1 MADTDEPLDDDGYLV
16 AWREGEEVWLQVCGL
31 DATILRPVAQRR
43 LVRFVLRA
51 HDGPNDL
58 GALLEYW
65 RSPTGAALAPPGMV
79 ELARQ
84 NIADL
89 AAEVSDLRARLE
101 EAHLYGIEGWN
112 PGIDMDAVR
121 ASRAAGRPVA
131 DS

>member
-1 MADTDEPLDDDGYLV
+1 MTDEPLDDDGYLT
-16 AWREGEEVWLQVCGL
+16 AWWEGEDVWLQVCGL
-31 DATILRPVAQRR
+31 DGTIVRPVAQRR

-65 RSPTGAALAPPGMV
+65 RSPTGEALAPPGMV

-84 NIADL
+84 NVADL
-89 AAEVSDLRARLE
+89 VAEVNDLRARLDA
-101 EAHLYGIEGWN
+101 AHLSDIEARN

-121 ASRAAGRPVA
+121 ASRARG
-131 DS
+131 